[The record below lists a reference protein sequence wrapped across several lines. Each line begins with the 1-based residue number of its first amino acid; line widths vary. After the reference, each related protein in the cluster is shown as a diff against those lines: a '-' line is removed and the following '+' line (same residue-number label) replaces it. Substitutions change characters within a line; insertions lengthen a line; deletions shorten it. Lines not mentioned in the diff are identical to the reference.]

1 MEKDRSAFNILIGK
15 RPLGSPKCSW
25 EDTIRINLKEISIS
39 RKNWVD
45 SAQDRNYWRAL
56 MNAILI
62 VLVHEPWSYYY
73 FIWVCLLHFLLH
85 SFIDDDNADDC
96 DEVLDT

>member
-25 EDTIRINLKEISIS
+25 DDTIRINLKEISIS

-45 SAQDRNYWRAL
+45 SAQVRDYW
-56 MNAILI
+56 
-62 VLVHEPWSYYY
+62 EP
-73 FIWVCLLHFLLH
+73 L
-85 SFIDDDNADDC
+85 
-96 DEVLDT
+96 